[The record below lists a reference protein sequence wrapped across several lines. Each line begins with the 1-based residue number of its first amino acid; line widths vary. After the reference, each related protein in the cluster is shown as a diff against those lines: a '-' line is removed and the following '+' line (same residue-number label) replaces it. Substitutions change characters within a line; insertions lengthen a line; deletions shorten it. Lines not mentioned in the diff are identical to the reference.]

1 MSQESSLFAIERP
14 GDSTAAWNISNGGKW
29 WAATHQNIYKNPPSI
44 NRRRYYLFYWYIQYD
59 MAFAFK
65 EFLMAEWLKSLVLLL
80 GQCLWLLRIPPII
93 NCLID
98 SISAVHNVMD
108 CVYFSNADKPVCRPE
123 QKNSYGGAKGL
134 TSEVECHV
142 ESKPGAT
149 SFRWAFNGTGELVE
163 ITSGYRT
170 TADGSISVLRYTP
183 RSELDFGTLLCW
195 AANPLGTQS
204 QPCVYHFYA
213 AGNNNN
219 DPFSIYTYY

>member
-1 MSQESSLFAIERP
+1 
-14 GDSTAAWNISNGGKW
+14 
-29 WAATHQNIYKNPPSI
+29 
-44 NRRRYYLFYWYIQYD
+44 

-80 GQCLWLLRIPPII
+80 GQCLWLLRVPPII
-93 NCLID
+93 NCLIY
-98 SISAVHNVMD
+98 SISAEHNVMD

>member
-1 MSQESSLFAIERP
+1 M
-14 GDSTAAWNISNGGKW
+14 T
-29 WAATHQNIYKNPPSI
+29 
-44 NRRRYYLFYWYIQYD
+44 
-59 MAFAFK
+59 
-65 EFLMAEWLKSLVLLL
+65 
-80 GQCLWLLRIPPII
+80 QCF
-93 NCLID
+93 C
-98 SISAVHNVMD
+98 
-108 CVYFSNADKPVCRPE
+108 CADKPVCRPE

-149 SFRWAFNGTGELVE
+149 SFRWAFNGTGELVD

-195 AANPLGTQS
+195 AANPLGMQS

-213 AGNNNN
+213 AGN
-219 DPFSIYTYY
+219 DFFMTSTF